1 MSAFHGELIAA
12 IQGAQAAA
20 DEGVGHVIIETDAAE
35 VVQAVYSQA
44 FDLSPMTF
52 LVDELR
58 GVLEMNFIS
67 WSVQQRPRSCNR
79 VAHELA
85 ILGSICE
92 PDADVAV
99 VPIPDFISCIM
110 ADDSAS
116 SD

>member
-1 MSAFHGELIAA
+1 M
-12 IQGAQAAA
+12 
-20 DEGVGHVIIETDAAE
+20 
-35 VVQAVYSQA
+35 VYSQA
-44 FDLSPMTF
+44 YDLSPMTF
-52 LVDELR
+52 LVEELR
-58 GVLEMNFIS
+58 GILEMNFIS
-67 WSVQQRPRSCNR
+67 WCVQQRPRSCNR